1 MTYPAEL
8 IEDGGAAAS
17 GADFFRSPE
26 FLAAEGATHSLV
38 ILDREERQLAAAPLL
53 VREIDGTDRR
63 DAISPY
69 GYPGL
74 ALTGTGAKAAPGLP
88 LDPAMI
94 DFSETGLVAVF
105 LRHALGGEPPLAGAR
120 ARNLC
125 FLSDPALPRKSRMS
139 DRQQI
144 RKNVKRGYTLEV
156 VPGPEAGEEQ
166 RVGFFTAYTET
177 MKRAGAAERYFFSTG
192 YFDRILTAASTWLVI
207 ARDGEGRIA
216 AASIA
221 ARSDGLIHYYLSGT
235 ADSNLRDSPMKNV
248 VEEMISFAAG
258 MDLPVSFGGGLT
270 PGDALETFKRGF
282 SNREE
287 RFFTSEIVCAPD
299 AYAELTAVRN
309 ASAGTEPDPEFFP
322 AYRAPVD

>member
-17 GADFFRSPE
+17 GDDFFRSPE
-26 FLAAEGATHSLV
+26 FLAAEATTHSLV
-38 ILDREERQLAAAPLL
+38 ILGRDERKLAAAPLV
-53 VREIDGTDRR
+53 VREIDGTGRR
-63 DAISPY
+63 DATSPY

-74 ALTGTGAKAAPGLP
+74 ALTGNGPEASPPWP
-88 LDPAMI
+88 LDPAAI

-105 LRHALGGEPPLAGAR
+105 LRHALGDEPPLTGAR
-120 ARNLC
+120 PRNLC
-125 FLSDPALPRKSRMS
+125 FLSDPTLPRKSRMS

-144 RKNVKRGYTLEV
+144 RKNLKRGYTLETV
-156 VPGPEAGEEQ
+156 RGREASEEQ
-166 RVGFFTAYTET
+166 RTGFFDAYTET
-177 MKRAGAAERYFFSTG
+177 MKRAGAAQRYFFPTG
-192 YFDRILTAASTWLVI
+192 YFDRILTAESTWLVL

-235 ADSNLRDSPMKNV
+235 ADSHLRDSPMKNV

-258 MDLPVSFGGGLT
+258 MELPVSFGGGLT

-287 RFFTSEIVCAPD
+287 RFFTSEIVCDPE
-299 AYAELTAVRN
+299 AYRELTAARDIE
-309 ASAGTEPDPEFFP
+309 AGADADPEFFP
-322 AYRAPVD
+322 AYRAPVA